1 LSFLQD
7 VLGWK
12 RPLLAFQKSQ
22 TQSLAFQ
29 LNIGQGAFD
38 AVEQCYLQTAKD
50 LRGAKS
56 LGELSVKFSSE
67 NHDITAWARRVE
79 IAILHSF

>member
-29 LNIGQGAFD
+29 LNIGQGALD
-38 AVEQCYLQTAKD
+38 AAERCYLQTAKD
-50 LRGAKS
+50 
-56 LGELSVKFSSE
+56 
-67 NHDITAWARRVE
+67 
-79 IAILHSF
+79 